1 MTTVTMT
8 VVTVKTVSAT
18 QFKAQ
23 CLALLDEAA
32 AGEEIVVTKHGRPV
46 ALVVAAAPPADLQA
60 SVTFHVDED
69 ELIEP
74 FDVEWDA
81 AR

>member
-1 MTTVTMT
+1 
-8 VVTVKTVSAT
+8 
-18 QFKAQ
+18 
-23 CLALLDEAA
+23 
-32 AGEEIVVTKHGRPV
+32 V
-46 ALVVAAAPPADLQA
+46 ALVVAAEPPGDLQA
-60 SVTFHVDED
+60 SVTFHVVDD

>member
-1 MTTVTMT
+1 MTMVTM
-8 VVTVKTVSAT
+8 KQVSAT
-18 QFKAQ
+18 RFKAQ

-46 ALVVAAAPPADLQA
+46 ALVVAAEPPADLHA
-60 SVTFHVDED
+60 SVTFHVDDD

>member
-1 MTTVTMT
+1 
-8 VVTVKTVSAT
+8 
-18 QFKAQ
+18 
-23 CLALLDEAA
+23 
-32 AGEEIVVTKHGRPV
+32 V
-46 ALVVAAAPPADLQA
+46 ALVVAAEPPGDLQA
-60 SVTFHVDED
+60 SVTFHVDDD

>member
-1 MTTVTMT
+1 MTMVIM
-8 VVTVKTVSAT
+8 KHISAT

-46 ALVVAAAPPADLQA
+46 ALVVAAEPPADLNE
-60 SVTFHVDED
+60 SVTFHVDDD

-74 FDVEWDA
+74 FDVDWDA

>member
-1 MTTVTMT
+1 MTTVIM
-8 VVTVKTVSAT
+8 KQVSAT
-18 QFKAQ
+18 RFKAQ

-46 ALVVAAAPPADLQA
+46 ALVVAAEPPADLLA
-60 SVTFHVDED
+60 SVTFHVDDD

-81 AR
+81 TR

>member
-1 MTTVTMT
+1 M
-8 VVTVKTVSAT
+8 KQVSAT

-23 CLALLDEAA
+23 CLALLDKAA

-46 ALVVAAAPPADLQA
+46 ALVVAAEPPADLQA
-60 SVTFHVDED
+60 SVTFDVDDD
-69 ELIEP
+69 ELIKP